1 MEVAR
6 RGLAARYGGEPVLE
20 IARDLAQLSRAGLRR
35 LRHAGRRD
43 ADETGFLDPVLEQLE
58 LGKSPG
64 QVVFERWEG
73 DWQRSVD
80 RLIEYAR
87 Y

>member
-1 MEVAR
+1 MDVSR
-6 RGLAARYGGEPVLE
+6 RGLAARFGDEPVLE
-20 IARDLAQLSRAGLRR
+20 IARDLARIARDGLRR
-35 LRHAGRRD
+35 LGHAGRRD
-43 ADETGFLDPVLEQLE
+43 ADETGFLDPVFEQLE
-58 LGKSPG
+58 LGRSPG

-73 DWQRSVD
+73 EWHRSVD